1 MTATGQSQGPREN
14 HHPQVTPFK
23 TIWLISRPSSVYI
36 DLHGQF
42 FSFQDHLEEKIM
54 NLFRHQR
61 RQMTEKTTRHLIC
74 HHHRHRLVFTL
85 MFCAL

>member
-1 MTATGQSQGPREN
+1 MTVTGQSQGPREN

-42 FSFQDHLEEKIM
+42 HSFQDHPKGETM
-54 NLFRHQR
+54 DLFRHQK
-61 RQMTEKTTRHLIC
+61 RQTTEQTTRHLI
-74 HHHRHRLVFTL
+74 VIIIIIV
-85 MFCAL
+85 